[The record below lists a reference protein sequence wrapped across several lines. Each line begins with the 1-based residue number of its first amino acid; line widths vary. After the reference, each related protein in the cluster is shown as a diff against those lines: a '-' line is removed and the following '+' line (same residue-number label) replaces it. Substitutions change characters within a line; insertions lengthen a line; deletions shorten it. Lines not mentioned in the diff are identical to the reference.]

1 VSSIVRRFR
10 VDLARPDP
18 YWPAQLAALR
28 RPRSHHPGRR
38 STGHA
43 GPPTDAGWEPGWQP
57 SFADYLYLSLTNST
71 AYSPTDTMPLSK
83 RAKLTMGVQ
92 SVASL
97 ITIGL
102 LIARAIASLSA

>member
-1 VSSIVRRFR
+1 MFTQST
-10 VDLARPDP
+10 DE
-18 YWPAQLAALR
+18 
-28 RPRSHHPGRR
+28 GRR
-38 STGHA
+38 L
-43 GPPTDAGWEPGWQP
+43 EPGWQP
-57 SFADYLYLSLTNST
+57 SFVDYLYLSLTNST

-83 RAKLTMGVQ
+83 RAKLTMGIQ